1 MQGDLKNDN
10 INQDKVLCIGDISKI
25 VLGISRAI
33 TLPIQTCQNPIKAIE
48 LLSESNFSRV
58 IIQLGCTNYINSF
71 LESIRKTT
79 RQTKIQ
85 LAVEISQEIAA
96 KELIEQNLADDY
108 FISPVSLEKFKK
120 YILDLEPIIA
130 PTSGDAVSKLEL
142 YQRRIQ
148 ILEKLATEDDLTGV
162 KNRRYLLAFLNRL
175 ISRAQTEDI
184 RIHLLIFDIDNF
196 KKYNDLCGHPV
207 GDRVLQ
213 QTSKMM
219 RQCSRTHDVIARIG
233 GDEFAV
239 VFRDWPANRTSS
251 QQERRTGKNEQPLEA
266 ITVTNRF
273 KKLLS
278 TNQLPDLGVKGPGK
292 LTISGG
298 IASYCESCNTV
309 QQLLQQADNALLE
322 AKNNGKNQI
331 HLVGEPSM
339 TEIY

>member
-1 MQGDLKNDN
+1 
-10 INQDKVLCIGDISKI
+10 VLFIGDTSKI
-25 VLGISRAI
+25 VLGINRAI
-33 TLPIQTCQNPIKAIE
+33 TLPIQTCKNPVNAIE
-48 LLSESNFSRV
+48 LLSETSFTRI
-58 IIQLGCTNYINSF
+58 IIQYSCTSYINSL
-71 LESIRKTT
+71 LESIKKTAP
-79 RQTKIQ
+79 QAKIQ
-85 LAVEISQEIAA
+85 LAIEMSQEIAA
-96 KELIEQNLADDY
+96 KELIEQNLANDY
-108 FISPVSLEKFKK
+108 FISPVSLGKFKK

-130 PTSGDAVSKLEL
+130 TSPSDTVSKLEL

-175 ISRAQTEDI
+175 ITRAQTEDI
-184 RIHLLIFDIDNF
+184 RIHLLVFDIDNF

-219 RQCSRTHDVIARIG
+219 RQSSRSHDVIARIG

-239 VFRDWPANRTSS
+239 VFWDWPANRKPTE
-251 QQERRTGKNEQPLEA
+251 QERRTGKTNSPLEF
-266 ITVTNRF
+266 VTIINRF

-278 TNQLPDLGVKGPGK
+278 TNQLPDLGAKGPVE

-298 IASYCESCNTV
+298 IATYCDNCNTV

-322 AKNNGKNQI
+322 AKNSGKNRVY
-331 HLVGEPSM
+331 LVGEPTM